1 MCEKRGLILLYLH
14 LMQMGMGK
22 ECYFLKTLS
31 LSRLSSVRGWYSKS
45 AFISIVLWTD
55 MVRCLY
61 LDARIRQSYADNAI
75 IVIPRRRHSFR
86 ALCIIGRKLAV
97 DDVCP
102 PFFPLRVN
110 QIFDRQHLSVSK
122 HARDVLIKKTFAF
135 L

>member
-1 MCEKRGLILLYLH
+1 
-14 LMQMGMGK
+14 MGK

-31 LSRLSSVRGWYSKS
+31 LSRLSSVRGWYSAGSKS

-102 PFFPLRVN
+102 PFFSLRVN

-122 HARDVLIKKTFAF
+122 HARDVLIKKSFAF

>member
-1 MCEKRGLILLYLH
+1 MFALGRKEVTFKVCEKRGLILLYLH

-31 LSRLSSVRGWYSKS
+31 LSRLSSVRGWYSAGSKS

-86 ALCIIGRKLAV
+86 ALCIIGRKLA
-97 DDVCP
+97 
-102 PFFPLRVN
+102 R
-110 QIFDRQHLSVSK
+110 R
-122 HARDVLIKKTFAF
+122 
-135 L
+135 